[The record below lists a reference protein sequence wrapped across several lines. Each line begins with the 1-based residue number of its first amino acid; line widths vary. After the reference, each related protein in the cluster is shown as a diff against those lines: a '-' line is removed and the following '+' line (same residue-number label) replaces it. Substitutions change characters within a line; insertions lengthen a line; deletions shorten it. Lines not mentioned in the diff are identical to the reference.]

1 MMMMSD
7 KEIKHLSRCCS
18 ACSIGKRCLKQGE
31 EEEDVQHLVSNE
43 RDSDR
48 GSIVDERQGSEEFRR
63 VVGFSPIAGR
73 IEGTKSGSISGPTL
87 GSSMT
92 PGINVF
98 CKSTIINWKE
108 SVILQRKS

>member
-1 MMMMSD
+1 MMMSD

-31 EEEDVQHLVSNE
+31 EDVQHLVSNE
-43 RDSDR
+43 RGSDR

-63 VVGFSPIAGR
+63 VVGFSSIAGR
-73 IEGTKSGSISGPTL
+73 IEGTKSGSISGPTS

-108 SVILQRKS
+108 SAVLQRKS